1 MLQGRGARAAWGIAV
16 PLAVVWACETA
27 RNPAGIQR
35 DLTPPAIS
43 LTAGAD
49 TQGITAGLS
58 FGVSATDNLGLK
70 NIRLTYSG
78 GYIALT
84 DTLFTSTVTGL
95 SFPVQVT
102 FPANSGAGG
111 LIRIVGRAT
120 DGAGNFAEDTVFI
133 FLSNVQALRV
143 TLVAPSTGAVAG
155 QNKYVPIRVI
165 AVQESGIRRIGWLV
179 SPPTGQTAR
188 AGDSL
193 VNVSPFPDSVERV
206 DSVLVTGTTGFF
218 TIVGFAVDF
227 ENRVATTPPVTV
239 NILSVA
245 NDVTPPQVEHT
256 VGLRAEVGDTV
267 RVHAT
272 DPSGISRVGF
282 TVRDLGGTQLHA
294 DSVTLSG
301 TSTDV
306 VALLAMNVPGITTFP
321 SQVVVQGFAVDG
333 ATAQNRG
340 VSGATFATVSPTG
353 PARAD
358 TVTLVAGI
366 TRSLP
371 LGGRIED
378 AIFNANRGE
387 LYLTNPPLSRVEVFQ
402 VANTSFVAGGIR
414 TAGPQ
419 PWGIALWPRDTL
431 GAYGDSIV
439 VANSGGTQLSIVDV
453 VTRRLKW
460 RQDLPNFLIERY
472 KVMNQVGVWVAQIEI
487 FDVSDRPQ
495 YVGTVCRPAGGT
507 ACAPDSIFAI
517 YSTTPTVSS
526 SSPFS
531 GHATLRMEKLVNTT
545 DTSQLF
551 GHLFWEIGARSGTD
565 TLRIELMRGLPYN
578 QRQVVLS
585 ACAGVTI
592 NFGSF
597 GLGDRTYVRNSGN
610 FTHAFI
616 GEGGSTTA
624 DFARVMAY
632 STKAGL
638 LQGALTPPPT
648 TCFTSPDTSASGPT
662 DAGRNDVDFGMSP
675 GVDVRDF
682 ISNTGT
688 TVQAIATNFNG
699 GTNLVRAD
707 SVYYLDEG
715 LRLKGSS
722 CTLGADQIICA
733 TGAPGMD
740 MNYNHD
746 FAAGSPGS
754 TGFGGTR
761 DSTDRVA
768 FAARPD
774 ASIDVF
780 DTFFYG
786 KIGSIP
792 VRDAII
798 GPLRVARDVSGAQLL
813 FGITA
818 RGLVMVRLPV
828 IPNPNPAPPVR

>member
-16 PLAVVWACETA
+16 LLALVWACETA

-35 DLTPPAIS
+35 DLNPPTIS
-43 LTAGAD
+43 LTTAAD

-78 GYIALT
+78 GYIGLT
-84 DTLFTSTVTGL
+84 DTIFTSAVTAL
-95 SFPVQVT
+95 SYPVQID
-102 FPANSGAGG
+102 FPPTSGAGG
-111 LIRIVGRAT
+111 LIRIVGRVT
-120 DGAGNFAEDTVFI
+120 DGAGNFAEDTLFV
-133 FLSNVQALRV
+133 FLSNAQALRV
-143 TLVAPSTGAVAG
+143 TLVSPSTGAVAG
-155 QNKYVPIRVI
+155 QNKYVPIHVI
-165 AVQESGIRRIGWLV
+165 AVQASGIRRIGWLV

-188 AGDSL
+188 AGDST
-193 VNVSPFPDSVERV
+193 VYPPPSFPDSVERV
-206 DSVLVTGTTGFF
+206 DSVLVTGTSGSF
-218 TIVGFAVDF
+218 TLVGFAMDF
-227 ENRVATTPPVTV
+227 DNRVATTPPVTV
-239 NILSVA
+239 NILSVV
-245 NDVTPPQVEHT
+245 NDLTPPQVGHT

-267 RVHAT
+267 RVHTT
-272 DPSGISRVGF
+272 DPSGISVVGF
-282 TVRDLGGTQLHA
+282 TVRDLAGALLHA
-294 DSVTLSG
+294 DSVILSG

-306 VALLAMNVPGITTFP
+306 VRLLAMNVPGITTFP
-321 SQVVVQGFAVDG
+321 TQVVVQGFAVDG
-333 ATAQNRG
+333 ATALNRG
-340 VSGATFATVSPTG
+340 VSGTTFATVSPTG

-371 LGGRIED
+371 LGGRIVD

-402 VANTSFVAGGIR
+402 VANTSFVAGGIP

-419 PWGIALWPRDTL
+419 PWGVALWPRDTL

-439 VANSGGTQLSIVDV
+439 VANAGGTELSIVDV
-453 VTRRLKW
+453 VARRLKW

-472 KVMNQVGVWVAQIEI
+472 KVLNQVGAWVAQIEI

-495 YVGTVCRPAGGT
+495 YLGTVCRPGLSPPS
-507 ACAPDSIFAI
+507 CDSDSIFAI

-531 GHATLRMEKLVNTT
+531 RRATLRMEKLINTT

-551 GHLFWEIGARSGTD
+551 GHLFWEIGSRSGTD
-565 TLRIELMRGLPYN
+565 TLRIELLRGRPYN

-592 NFGSF
+592 DFASF
-597 GLGDRTYVRNSGN
+597 GLGDTTYVRNSGN
-610 FTHAFI
+610 FTHAFL
-616 GEGGSTTA
+616 GEGGNTTA
-624 DFARVMAY
+624 AFARVMAY
-632 STKAGL
+632 TTEGGL
-638 LQGALTPPPT
+638 LQPPPT
-648 TCFTSPDTSASGPT
+648 TCSTSPDTTGSGPT
-662 DAGRNDVDFGMSP
+662 DAGRNDVDLGMSP

-682 ISNTGT
+682 ISNTGSK
-688 TVQAIATNFNG
+688 VQSIATNFNG

-715 LRLKGSS
+715 LRLKGTS
-722 CTLGADQIICA
+722 CTLGADLITCA

-774 ASIDVF
+774 ANIDVF

-798 GPLRVARDVSGAQLL
+798 GPLRVARDLSGGQLL

-818 RGLVMVRLPV
+818 RGLVMLRLPA